1 MGQLELI
8 DEQYRLYESDDT
20 IVRAFIRNGK
30 FLLTGQDFGEDVE
43 RFTGRDEYEYFC
55 ELDARNTRTFIVAL
69 KKRYGETGNLK
80 DMLKKEY
87 GCKDASVKF
96 MRLCDDEKIRY
107 DFHSF

>member
-1 MGQLELI
+1 MGQQELI

-80 DMLKKEY
+80 DMLKK
-87 GCKDASVKF
+87 
-96 MRLCDDEKIRY
+96 
-107 DFHSF
+107 